1 MESHVNNTL
10 PKLFGN
16 LKNDITMLAI
26 VFSVAFSCRM
36 MLVMRA
42 KNKALVGHTPNDFL
56 FFLILYLFIGFVYTK
71 SNVRNTI
78 LFFSKKKIQF
88 FLMIKV
94 NIFWLLFIYFKIS
107 FWFFMF

>member
-1 MESHVNNTL
+1 
-10 PKLFGN
+10 
-16 LKNDITMLAI
+16 
-26 VFSVAFSCRM
+26 

-88 FLMIKV
+88 F
-94 NIFWLLFIYFKIS
+94 FDD
-107 FWFFMF
+107 